1 MANNKSQSPEPR
13 EPKYPSSFPDSYPGS
28 YPETLAGGD
37 IAKDLLR
44 LWFVV
49 MEKLWLVG
57 SILLVVVAL
66 AAIYVSTSPKMYEA
80 TATVQVEEQD
90 QSAIKPNQ
98 ALHDEQRGQ
107 ELMNTIVEKFQSRP
121 LCVLVLAQA
130 GTIPSNMVD
139 QISFIAKLDDADSE
153 GMPSDLTNSGVADGG
168 VIGASNAVLNP
179 LLSANTNL
187 ASTTNLVTGTN
198 LSVGT
203 NGGAGVL
210 AGSTNLT
217 VMDALK
223 LVAAMEKN
231 LKVKLRRNTR
241 LIDISVRDRNPETA
255 ARLANAMVECY
266 LTQDFN
272 IKSTT
277 GHSQSEFFQAE
288 YNRLV
293 KKLQTSEQ
301 ALQDYR
307 EQVGTIE
314 LQSMDNS
321 SANPQLDEIQEYKR
335 QLTTAQAQM
344 IQLKSAYDESLK
356 MGTNVDELLAYTQ
369 ISSDPQV
376 QMIQTAVAQKQAD
389 LLQLKQ
395 LYREKNPKYIL
406 AVNTL
411 DGLKKQ
417 LHTTVLDIRSRI
429 QESFRLPYEN
439 ALNSQTGLEKEL
451 ARVQTKSLDL
461 SQKAIHYNLLARE
474 VASDQAMFDS
484 VLERLKETA
493 VSAELAPVNISMV
506 EAAYPPEK
514 PSSPKVLL
522 ILIAAV
528 VFGLGAGV
536 FLVMAMDKFNTSLRT
551 VDAAEEFLQ
560 VPVLG
565 AIPRLEFDHKD
576 FHKNL
581 VSANQ
586 EAHSAE
592 VELFR
597 TLRASVTMLGKDQ
610 ERRSFLFTSSFP
622 KEGKT
627 FVSCNFAASIAQQGL
642 RTIVFDF
649 DLRRPRVESFF
660 TGQSRHIPGVSDI
673 LTGKSKLSEV
683 VQNHPQVGNLFWVGA
698 GTLLPNPSEILSQ
711 GGYKKL
717 LEQALKEYD
726 RVIIDTSPLH
736 PVKDVLLVANDVST
750 VIVMVDGSKTARK
763 AVAKTLSWLQNINA
777 PLAGVV
783 LNLLPRKRKGQ
794 GYYYY
799 EYYGYSYGKYG
810 HDEKSA
816 KSKARA

>member
-1 MANNKSQSPEPR
+1 
-13 EPKYPSSFPDSYPGS
+13 
-28 YPETLAGGD
+28 
-37 IAKDLLR
+37 
-44 LWFVV
+44 
-49 MEKLWLVG
+49 
-57 SILLVVVAL
+57 
-66 AAIYVSTSPKMYEA
+66 
-80 TATVQVEEQD
+80 
-90 QSAIKPNQ
+90 
-98 ALHDEQRGQ
+98 
-107 ELMNTIVEKFQSRP
+107 
-121 LCVLVLAQA
+121 
-130 GTIPSNMVD
+130 
-139 QISFIAKLDDADSE
+139 
-153 GMPSDLTNSGVADGG
+153 
-168 VIGASNAVLNP
+168 
-179 LLSANTNL
+179 
-187 ASTTNLVTGTN
+187 
-198 LSVGT
+198 
-203 NGGAGVL
+203 
-210 AGSTNLT
+210 
-217 VMDALK
+217 
-223 LVAAMEKN
+223 
-231 LKVKLRRNTR
+231 
-241 LIDISVRDRNPETA
+241 
-255 ARLANAMVECY
+255 MVECY

-288 YNRLV
+288 YKRMV

-335 QLTTAQAQM
+335 QLTTAQAQV

-356 MGTNVDELLAYTQ
+356 MGSNVDELLAYTQ

-376 QMIQTAVAQKQAD
+376 QLLQTAVAQKQAD

-411 DGLKKQ
+411 DGLKNQ
-417 LHTTVLDIRSRI
+417 LRDAVLAIRSRI
-429 QESFRLPYEN
+429 QESFRLPFEN
-439 ALNSQTGLEKEL
+439 ALNSQIGLEKEL
-451 ARVQTKSLDL
+451 ARIQTKSLDL

-493 VSAELAPVNISMV
+493 VSSELAPVNISMV
-506 EAAYPPEK
+506 EAAYPPDK
-514 PSSPKVLL
+514 PSSPKVMLTL
-522 ILIAAV
+522 IVAVIA
-528 VFGLGAGV
+528 GLGFGI
-536 FLVMAMDKFNTSLRT
+536 FLVLLMDKFNSALRT

-565 AIPRLEFDHKD
+565 AIPRLEFDHTD
-576 FHKNL
+576 HFKNL
-581 VSANQ
+581 VSASP

-622 KEGKT
+622 KEGKS

-660 TGQSRHIPGVSDI
+660 TGKTRHIPGLSEV
-673 LTGKSKLSEV
+673 LTGKLKLSEV
-683 VQNHPQVGNLFWVGA
+683 TQTHPLVSNLFWVGA

-711 GGYKKL
+711 GGYKAIF
-717 LEQALKEYD
+717 EQALKEYD
-726 RVIIDTSPLH
+726 RVVIDTSPLH
-736 PVKDVLLVANDVST
+736 PVKDVLLIANDVST
-750 VIVMVDGSKTARK
+750 VIVLVDGSKTARK
-763 AVAKTLSWLQNINA
+763 AVAKTIHWLQDINA

-810 HDEKSA
+810 HDEKPS
-816 KSKARA
+816 KSKA

>member
-1 MANNKSQSPEPR
+1 MANNNQQPLEPK
-13 EPKYPSSFPDSYPGS
+13 EPKYPSSYTGNYPGS
-28 YPETLAGGD
+28 YPESLAGGD
-37 IAKDLLR
+37 IAKDLLKF
-44 LWFVV
+44 WFVIL
-49 MEKLWLVG
+49 EKLWLIG
-57 SILLVVVAL
+57 AILLVVVAL
-66 AAIYVSTSPKMYEA
+66 AAVHVSMAPRLYEA

-98 ALHDEQRGQ
+98 ALRDEQRGQ

-121 LCVLVLAQA
+121 LCAMVLAQA
-130 GTIPSNMVD
+130 GIIPSNVVNV
-139 QISFIAKLDDADSE
+139 ISFIPKSDESDSADISSE
-153 GMPSDLTNSGVADGG
+153 LSNGAAAGTLAPGMSNSVINPNLIASLNAGTNSGAGTNAGLTGQG
-168 VIGASNAVLNP
+168 V
-179 LLSANTNL
+179 
-187 ASTTNLVTGTN
+187 TTNV
-198 LSVGT
+198 
-203 NGGAGVL
+203 
-210 AGSTNLT
+210 T

-223 LVAAMEKN
+223 LVASMELRVKA
-231 LKVKLRRNTR
+231 KLRRNTR
-241 LIDISVRDRNPETA
+241 LVDVTVTDHDPEQA
-255 ARLANAMVECY
+255 AKLANLMVECY

-277 GHSQSEFFQAE
+277 GHSQTEFFQAE

-307 EQVGTIE
+307 EQIGTVEI
-314 LQSMDNS
+314 QNMDNS
-321 SANPQLDEIQEYKR
+321 TANPQMDEIEEYKR
-335 QLTTAQAQM
+335 QLTAAQTQV

-376 QMIQTAVAQKQAD
+376 QLLQTAVAQKQAD

-411 DGLKKQ
+411 DGLKRQ
-417 LHTTVLDIRSRI
+417 LSDAVLAIRSRI

-439 ALNSQTGLEKEL
+439 ALNSEKGLEKEL
-451 ARVQTKSLDL
+451 AKVQTKSLDL

-484 VLERLKETA
+484 VLERLKETS
-493 VSAELAPVNISMV
+493 VSSELAPVNISVV
-506 EAAYPPEK
+506 EAAYPPDK
-514 PSSPKVLL
+514 PSSPKVMLTL
-522 ILIAAV
+522 VAAV

-536 FLVMAMDKFNTSLRT
+536 FLVLAMDKFNTSLRT
-551 VDAAEEFLQ
+551 VDAAEDFLQ

-683 VQNHPQVGNLFWVGA
+683 IQNHPQVGNLFWVGA

-816 KSKARA
+816 KSKA

>member
-1 MANNKSQSPEPR
+1 MANNKSQSSEPR
-13 EPKYPSSFPDSYPGS
+13 EPNYPASYPGS

-44 LWFVV
+44 FWFVIL
-49 MEKLWLVG
+49 EKLWLVG
-57 SILLVVVAL
+57 GIFLLFVVL
-66 AAIYVSTSPKMYEA
+66 AAIYVCITPKMYEA
-80 TATVQVEEQD
+80 TATVQVEQQD
-90 QSAIKPNQ
+90 QSAIKPDQ
-98 ALHDEQRGQ
+98 TLHDEQRGQ

-121 LCVLVLAQA
+121 LCVLVMAQA
-130 GTIPSNMVD
+130 GIIPSNLVD
-139 QISFIAKLDDADSE
+139 QISFTTKSDEADSE
-153 GMPSDLTNSGVADGG
+153 IVPSDFTNAAAGDKAILS
-168 VIGASNAVLNP
+168 ASNTVINSAA
-179 LLSANTNL
+179 SANTNPNT
-187 ASTTNLVTGTN
+187 TTNLATGAN
-198 LSVGT
+198 S
-203 NGGAGVL
+203 
-210 AGSTNLT
+210 GSTNLSPLQ
-217 VMDALK
+217 AIK
-223 LVAAMEKN
+223 LVAGFETSVKA
-231 LKVKLRRNTR
+231 KLRRNTR
-241 LIDISVRDRNPETA
+241 LIDISVRNRDPETA
-255 ARLANAMVECY
+255 AKLANLMVECY
-266 LTQDFN
+266 LTQDFK
-272 IKSTT
+272 IKSNT

-335 QLTTAQAQM
+335 QLTTAQAQV

-356 MGTNVDELLAYTQ
+356 MGSNVDELLAYTQ

-376 QMIQTAVAQKQAD
+376 QLLQTAVAQKQAD

-411 DGLKKQ
+411 DGLKNQ
-417 LHTTVLDIRSRI
+417 LRDAVLAIRSRI
-429 QESFRLPYEN
+429 QESFRLPFEN
-439 ALNSQTGLEKEL
+439 ALNSQIGLEKEL
-451 ARVQTKSLDL
+451 ARIQTKSLDL

-493 VSAELAPVNISMV
+493 VSSELAPVNISMV
-506 EAAYPPEK
+506 EAAYPPDK

-522 ILIAAV
+522 TLAAAV
-528 VFGLGAGV
+528 IVGLGAGV
-536 FLVMAMDKFNTSLRT
+536 FLVLVLDKFNSSLRT

-576 FHKNL
+576 HQKNL
-581 VSANQ
+581 VAANP

-597 TLRASVTMLGKDQ
+597 TLRASVTMLDKDK

-627 FVSCNFAASIAQQGL
+627 FVSCNFAASIAKQGL
-642 RTIVFDF
+642 RTVVLDF

-660 TGQSRHIPGVSDI
+660 TGQTRHILGVSDI
-673 LTGKSKLSEV
+673 LIGKSKLSEV
-683 VQNHPQVGNLFWVGA
+683 IQTNPQVENLFWVGA

-711 GGYKKL
+711 GSYKQL
-717 LEQALKEYD
+717 LELALKEYD

-750 VIVMVDGSKTARK
+750 VIVMADGSKTARK
-763 AVAKTLSWLQNINA
+763 AVAKTIHWLQDINA

-810 HDEKSA
+810 HDEKPS
-816 KSKARA
+816 KSKA

>member
-1 MANNKSQSPEPR
+1 MANNNQQPLEPK
-13 EPKYPSSFPDSYPGS
+13 EPKYPSSYTGNYPGS
-28 YPETLAGGD
+28 YPESLAAGD
-37 IAKDLLR
+37 IAKDLLKF
-44 LWFVV
+44 WFVIL
-49 MEKLWLVG
+49 EKLWLIG
-57 SILLVVVAL
+57 AILLVVVAL
-66 AAIYVSTSPKMYEA
+66 AAVHVTMAPRMYES
-80 TATVQVEEQD
+80 TATVQVEEHNQI
-90 QSAIKPNQ
+90 AIKPNE
-98 ALHDEQRGQ
+98 AMRDEQRGQ

-121 LCVLVLAQA
+121 LCTLVLAQA
-130 GTIPSNMVD
+130 GVIPTNVVD
-139 QISFIAKLDDADSE
+139 LISFTPKSDESDSADVSSELANGGSAGSLAHGMSNSVINPNLIASLNV
-153 GMPSDLTNSGVADGG
+153 GTNSGAGTNAGLAGQG
-168 VIGASNAVLNP
+168 V
-179 LLSANTNL
+179 
-187 ASTTNLVTGTN
+187 TTNI
-198 LSVGT
+198 
-203 NGGAGVL
+203 
-210 AGSTNLT
+210 T

-223 LVAAMEKN
+223 LVASLESRVKA
-231 LKVKLRRNTR
+231 KLRRNTR
-241 LIDISVRDRNPETA
+241 LVDVTVTDRDPQQA
-255 ARLANAMVECY
+255 AKLANLMVECY
-266 LTQDFN
+266 LTQDFK
-272 IKSTT
+272 IQSTT
-277 GHSQSEFFQAE
+277 GHSQTEFFQAE

-307 EQVGTIE
+307 EQIGTVEI
-314 LQSMDNS
+314 QNMDNS
-321 SANPQLDEIQEYKR
+321 TANPQMDEIQEYKR
-335 QLTTAQAQM
+335 QLTSAQTQV

-376 QMIQTAVAQKQAD
+376 QLLQTAVAQKQAD

-411 DGLKKQ
+411 DGLKRQ
-417 LHTTVLDIRSRI
+417 LSDAVLAIRSRI

-439 ALNSQTGLEKEL
+439 ALNSEKGLEKEL
-451 ARVQTKSLDL
+451 AKVQTKSLDL

-484 VLERLKETA
+484 VLERLKETS
-493 VSAELAPVNISMV
+493 VTSELAPLNISVV
-506 EAAYPPEK
+506 EAAYPPES
-514 PSSPKVLL
+514 PSSPKVFRTLV
-522 ILIAAV
+522 AAV

-536 FLVMAMDKFNTSLRT
+536 FLVLAMDKFNTSLRT
-551 VDAAEEFLQ
+551 VDAAEDFLQ

-576 FHKNL
+576 FNKNL

-660 TGQSRHIPGVSDI
+660 TGQSRHILGVSDI

-683 VQNHPQVGNLFWVGA
+683 IQNHPQVANLFWVGA

-750 VIVMVDGSKTARK
+750 VIVLVDGSKTARK
-763 AVAKTLSWLQNINA
+763 AAAKTIQWLQNINA
-777 PLAGVV
+777 PLAGIV

-816 KSKARA
+816 KSKAKA